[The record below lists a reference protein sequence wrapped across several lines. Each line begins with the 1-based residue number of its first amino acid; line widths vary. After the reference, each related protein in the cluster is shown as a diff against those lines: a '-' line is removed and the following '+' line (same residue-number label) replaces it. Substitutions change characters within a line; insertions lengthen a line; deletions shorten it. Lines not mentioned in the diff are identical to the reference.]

1 MKTGWVEI
9 ASEGWQTDM
18 KGVSHYFSPAR
29 FRWIAS
35 QYRPEWHEA
44 PAVVGH
50 PEVDD
55 PAYGWVSDLREKGG
69 VFEARF
75 IQMPKKFFRWAIKK
89 GRMKKRSISLFPDG
103 RLRHVG
109 FLGATPPAMKGLKNI
124 AFSTNDFYFTF
135 FQEDHMAKGKSK
147 KAYRR
152 EIAALQAQIQS
163 LQGGATDF
171 AAHTQQLTTLT
182 EDLAEE
188 RSRRKKAEK
197 DLKRANKS
205 LSEIE
210 SQPISFSALSD
221 DDKTSIE
228 ERTDKLIEDG
238 KVMPSARGHVI
249 AFASGLAA
257 GPDQEFSI
265 GGEKKRSAIDH
276 FWHHLD
282 ELDERSIFFQYSD
295 DYSSGPEGQTEG
307 KGGSTDDEAR
317 AAQLAGR
324 TPKKED

>member
-1 MKTGWVEI
+1 MKTGWIEI
-9 ASEGWQTDM
+9 AREGWQTDM
-18 KGVSHYFSPAR
+18 RGVPHYFSPAR
-29 FRWIAS
+29 FKWIAS

-50 PEVDD
+50 PETDD
-55 PAYGWVSDLREKGG
+55 PAYGWVSALREKDGA
-69 VFEARF
+69 FEAQF
-75 IQMPKKFFRWAIKK
+75 TQMPKKFYRWAIKK
-89 GRMKKRSISLFPDG
+89 GRMKKRSMSLFPDG

-124 AFSTNDFYFTF
+124 AFSTDGFYFTF
-135 FQEDHMAKGKSK
+135 SQEDHMSKGKSK

-163 LQGGATDF
+163 LQGGGDF
-171 AAHTQQLTTLT
+171 AAHTQQTTTLS

-188 RSRRKKAEK
+188 RRRRKAAEK
-197 DLKRANKS
+197 SLKKANKA
-205 LSEIE
+205 LSENE
-210 SQPISFSALSD
+210 SQSISFSALSD

-238 KVMPSARGHVI
+238 KVLASARGYVI

-265 GGEKKRSAIDH
+265 GGGKKRSAIDH

-295 DYSSGPEGQTEG
+295 DYSPGQDRG
-307 KGGSTDDEAR
+307 DKGGGDVDDAAR
-317 AAQLAGR
+317 AAQIAGH